1 MAKLL
6 LLYGQLFI
14 RRRRLIFYYS
24 MGESHK
30 MKKYYILLF
39 FMLFFLVGFSQREP
53 IYIEESVEIILTK
66 HDTVLY
72 RVKIRDKFENYML
85 ASLRCEPML
94 LDASLLANRWGVVPF
109 NDNNM
114 FCFEIEISKLKGFT
128 LHPVII
134 ELYNTTAYN
143 HLEYYLTE

>member
-1 MAKLL
+1 
-6 LLYGQLFI
+6 
-14 RRRRLIFYYS
+14 
-24 MGESHK
+24 MGENYK

-39 FMLFFLVGFSQREP
+39 FALFFFVGFSQRQP
-53 IYIEESVEIILTK
+53 VYIKESVEIILTK

-72 RVKIRDKFENYML
+72 RVKIRAKFENYRL

-94 LDASLLANRWGVVPF
+94 LDASTLIEWNAKPF
-109 NDNNM
+109 NEKNM
-114 FCFEIEISKLKGFT
+114 FCFEIEVSKLKGFT

-134 ELYNTTAYN
+134 VLYNTKAYN

>member
-1 MAKLL
+1 
-6 LLYGQLFI
+6 
-14 RRRRLIFYYS
+14 
-24 MGESHK
+24 

-72 RVKIRDKFENYML
+72 RVKIRDKFENYRL
-85 ASLRCEPML
+85 ASLSCKSML
-94 LDASLLANRWGVVPF
+94 LDASLLANSWNVVPF
-109 NDNNM
+109 NDKNM
-114 FCFEIEISKLKGFT
+114 FCFEIEISKLKGFAIY
-128 LHPVII
+128 PAAIV
-134 ELYNTTAYN
+134 LYNTAAYN